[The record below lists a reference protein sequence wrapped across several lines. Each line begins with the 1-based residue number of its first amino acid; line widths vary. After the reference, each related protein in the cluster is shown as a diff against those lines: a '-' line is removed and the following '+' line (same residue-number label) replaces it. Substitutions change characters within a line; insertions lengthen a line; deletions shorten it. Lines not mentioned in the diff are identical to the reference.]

1 MKKLGLGY
9 ENYKEFVD
17 EDMYYV
23 DKSLFIRDLIE
34 RGGKVN
40 LFTRPRRFG
49 KTLTISMLKTFFEE
63 ELDRDGSPVDNHRY
77 FEGMKINDCDERIMS
92 KMGRYPVI
100 RLSLKSAKQRNFYT
114 ADLYKIKIE
123 LRLA

>member
-9 ENYKEFVD
+9 ENYKEFID

-23 DKSLFIRDLIE
+23 DKALFIRDLIE

-49 KTLTISMLKTFFEE
+49 KTLTISMLKTFF
-63 ELDRDGSPVDNHRY
+63 
-77 FEGMKINDCDERIMS
+77 
-92 KMGRYPVI
+92 
-100 RLSLKSAKQRNFYT
+100 
-114 ADLYKIKIE
+114 
-123 LRLA
+123 